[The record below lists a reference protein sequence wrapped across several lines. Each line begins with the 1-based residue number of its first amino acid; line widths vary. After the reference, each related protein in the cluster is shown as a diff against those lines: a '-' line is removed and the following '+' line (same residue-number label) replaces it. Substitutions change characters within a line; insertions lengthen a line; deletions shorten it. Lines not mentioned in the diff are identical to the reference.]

1 MSNPDLPL
9 SIALGVGLAAAMGFR
24 IFLPMLIVSVAAH
37 TGHLSLD
44 ERFAWLA
51 TSSALITLSVA
62 AFLEI
67 LAYYVPLV
75 NNLLDTLA
83 TPASLVGG
91 TVVSVAR
98 CWGPPTIVTLAA
110 MAALTA
116 LTVGAAAR
124 QPRPAPPTEAT
135 APREAGE
142 PIMAIVSIKS
152 QRVTFYDAD
161 GWILRAP
168 VSTGTTG
175 RETPAGVFAVIEKDK
190 DHHSTLYDD
199 AWMPN
204 MQRIT
209 WNGIALHGG
218 PLPGYAASHGCVRMP
233 YGFAEKLF
241 DETRI
246 GMRVIISPLDEVPVE
261 FSHPALFVPNAKA
274 VAAAP
279 ARAATLARE
288 AEEAARTADE
298 AKRAAVTAA
307 RETASLTASLRK
319 LEWLKPRADAELAFA
334 DKALAAAKTDQAKTR
349 AEDLKQSAILRE
361 TEAGTQLD
369 TAKADTKSKLDA
381 AAAAKDAA
389 KAAQTKRVDTAKA
402 ASEAKLALE
411 PVSVYIS
418 RATRKLYVRRN
429 THKQWPDGGE
439 VFDATIEVPV
449 TIRNPD
455 KPIGTHVFTAMAR
468 KDAGLRWTMVAF
480 DNGDD
485 AKDALDRI
493 TIPQDVLDRIAPT
506 ALPRSSIIV
515 SDEPLSRETNY
526 RTEFVAVLN
535 NQPQGGFITRRPTV
549 VEVPIAS
556 DNGWGDNG
564 FGLFFQ
570 RNPDPQAGNM
580 GRPLFQPN
588 WNSQTGNTRQ
598 RGQYYNGQYYN
609 QVQRGWW

>member
-1 MSNPDLPL
+1 MTAK
-9 SIALGVGLAAAMGFR
+9 SIVAMRRWGV
-24 IFLPMLIVSVAAH
+24 
-37 TGHLSLD
+37 
-44 ERFAWLA
+44 
-51 TSSALITLSVA
+51 
-62 AFLEI
+62 
-67 LAYYVPLV
+67 
-75 NNLLDTLA
+75 
-83 TPASLVGG
+83 PA
-91 TVVSVAR
+91 
-98 CWGPPTIVTLAA
+98 IVTLAA
-110 MAALTA
+110 LAALTVNA
-116 LTVGAAAR
+116 TAR
-124 QPRPAPPTEAT
+124 QTRPAPPTEET
-135 APREAGE
+135 APRDAGE
-142 PIMAIVSIKS
+142 PIMAIVSIKT
-152 QRVTFYDAD
+152 QQVTLYDAE

-175 RETPAGVFAVIEKDK
+175 RETPAGIFAVIEKDK

-233 YGFAEKLF
+233 FGFAENLF
-241 DETRI
+241 EKTRI
-246 GMRVIISPLDEVPVE
+246 GMRVIISPDDAAPVE
-261 FSHPALFVPNAKA
+261 FSHTALFVPNAEA

-279 ARAATLARE
+279 ARARPLARE

-298 AKRAAVTAA
+298 AKKAAASAA

-319 LEWLKPRADAELAFA
+319 LESLKTRADAELAFA
-334 DKALAAAKTDQAKTR
+334 GKMLAAAKTDQAR
-349 AEDLKQSAILRE
+349 ARAAEQKQKAALKAE
-361 TEAGTQLD
+361 EAATQLD
-369 TAKADTKSKLDA
+369 TAKADAKAKLDA

-389 KAAQTKRVDTAKA
+389 KAAEKKKVDLAKV

-418 RATRKLYVRRN
+418 RAAQKLYVRRN
-429 THKQWPDGGE
+429 THQPWPDGGE
-439 VFDATIEVPV
+439 VFDATIEAPV

-468 KDAGLRWTMVAF
+468 NDAGLLWTAVTI
-480 DNGDD
+480 DNRDD

-535 NQPQGGFITRRPTV
+535 NQPQGGFLMRRPTV
-549 VEVPIAS
+549 DVRVAS
-556 DNGWGDNG
+556 RNHWGNDG
-564 FGLFFQ
+564 FGFFF
-570 RNPDPQAGNM
+570 R
-580 GRPLFQPN
+580 RN
-588 WNSQTGNTRQ
+588 WNSQPAYTRP
-598 RGQYYNGQYYN
+598 REGQYYEMQ
-609 QVQRGWW
+609 QRWW